1 MSRKMNKVSDFY
13 PESKEELLTAFK
25 LKVIK
30 DNLVLITGNDNSEIH
45 LYNANDPSKIQLSL
59 VDPCA
64 TSISCLQVLSASS
77 HLVSGSERGLIA
89 VFDLESGKPMATYA
103 KHLTAITSIQSFF
116 HQESLFV
123 SGSLDTS
130 VRVWDIRQK
139 TEVAVFKGHSGQ
151 INALNVSPDNAWTIS
166 GSSDGTV
173 KFWNNAQGKMFQE
186 LRGDSNSGV
195 LTLMVNP
202 YDFQI
207 AFGGTDRS
215 VTFYNIDNWRLQSKT
230 AIAASPVT
238 HLSYDDYGT
247 SLYAMG
253 NNYMKVISPKTYE
266 IFEIIEAGWKNPTD
280 LCFFGGDIYGLGK
293 LNGGCRLFKAGI
305 NVDKQDDVQSIKQ
318 EGMIIEEQ
326 PVQKGTSETDELA
339 EIKALRAGHAKIYR
353 LMEDKRNSISTVVNF
368 FFEQGNVNAARIAIE
383 KIYEPRNITDLLNMF
398 LENKILDRISIE
410 FATLLLKKAILLF
423 EDKYKFYIKTAL
435 RFAIDAMKRFAQ
447 DIVSLKS
454 FSQMSKYDIEREERI
469 KKYDAFL
476 AEIDAMVKHKVFS
489 KLKTMFQQEEIGE
502 LSQSLVNDYTYI
514 LDAVKRAPA

>member
-1 MSRKMNKVSDFY
+1 MSRKMNKIGDFY
-13 PESKEELLTAFK
+13 PETKEELLTAFR
-25 LKVIK
+25 LKAIR
-30 DNLVLITGNDNSEIH
+30 DNLVMITGNDLSEIK
-45 LYNANDPSKIQLSL
+45 LYNTNDPSKVQLTL
-59 VDPCA
+59 LDPCA

-89 VFDLESGKPMATYA
+89 VFDLETAKPVTTYA

-130 VRVWDIRQK
+130 IRVWDIRQK
-139 TEVAVFKGHSGQ
+139 NEVAVFKGHSGQ
-151 INALNVSPDNAWTIS
+151 INTIDVSPDNAWTIS

-173 KFWNNAQGKMFQE
+173 KFWNNSQGKMFQE
-186 LRGDSNSGV
+186 IRSDSNNSIV
-195 LTLMVNP
+195 SLMVNP

-207 AFGGTDRS
+207 AFGGIDRS
-215 VTFYNIDNWRLQSKT
+215 VTFYNIDNWKLQSKM

-238 HLSYDDYGT
+238 CLAYDDYGT
-247 SLYAMG
+247 SVYVLG
-253 NNYMKVISPKTYE
+253 NNYMKVISPKSFD
-266 IFEIIEAGWKNPTD
+266 ICEIIETSWKNPTD
-280 LCFFGGDIYGLGK
+280 ICFFGGDIYGLGK
-293 LNGGCRLFKAGI
+293 LNGGCRLFKAAI
-305 NVDKQDDVQSIKQ
+305 NVEKQEDFQSVRQ
-318 EGMIIEEQ
+318 EGMIIEE
-326 PVQKGTSETDELA
+326 PIAPKGMSEADELA
-339 EIKALRAGHAKIYR
+339 EIKSLRAGHAKIFR

-368 FFEQGNVNAARIAIE
+368 FFEQGNFNGAKIAIE
-383 KIYEPRNITDLLNMF
+383 KIYEPRNITDVLNLF
-398 LENKILDRISIE
+398 LENKTLDRISIE
-410 FATLLLKKAILLF
+410 FATLLLKKSTLLF

-454 FSQMSKYDIEREERI
+454 FSQMSKYDIERDERI

-476 AEIDAMVKHKVFS
+476 AEVDAMVKHKVFS

-502 LSQSLVNDYTYI
+502 LSQNLVNDYTFI

>member
-1 MSRKMNKVSDFY
+1 MNKVCDLY

-25 LKVIK
+25 LKALK

-45 LYNANDPSKIQLSL
+45 LYNANDPSKIQLAL
-59 VDPCA
+59 LDPCA
-64 TSISCLQVLSASS
+64 TSISCLQVLSSSS
-77 HLVSGSERGLIA
+77 HLVSGSERGLLA
-89 VFDLESGKPMATYA
+89 VFDLETGKPIATYA

-130 VRVWDIRQK
+130 VRVWDVRQK

-151 INALNVSPDNAWTIS
+151 ITALNVSPDNAWTIS

-173 KFWNNAQGKMFQE
+173 KFWNNSQGKVFQE
-186 LRGDSNSGV
+186 LRGESNASV

-230 AIAASPVT
+230 AIAASPIT
-238 HLSYDDYGT
+238 HLCYDDFGT
-247 SLYAMG
+247 ALYAAG
-253 NNYMKVISPKTYE
+253 NNYMKLISPKTYE
-266 IFEIIEAGWKNPTD
+266 VFEIVEASWKNPTD
-280 LCFFGGDIYGLGK
+280 LCFFGGDIFGLGK
-293 LNGGCRLFKAGI
+293 INGGCRLFKIGI
-305 NVDKQDDVQSIKQ
+305 NIEKQEDEQSTKQ

-326 PVQKGTSETDELA
+326 SVQKSPSEADELA
-339 EIKALRAGHAKIYR
+339 EIKNLRAGHAKIYR
-353 LMEDKRNSISTVVNF
+353 LMEDKRNSLSTVVNF
-368 FFEQGNVNAARIAIE
+368 FFEQGNVNAARIAVE
-383 KIYEPRNITDLLNMF
+383 KIYEPRNITDLLNLF
-398 LENKILDRISIE
+398 LENKVLDRMSIE
-410 FATLLLKKAILLF
+410 FATLLIKKAVLLF

-447 DIVSLKS
+447 EIVSLKS
-454 FSQMSKYDIEREERI
+454 FSQMSKYDIERDERI

-476 AEIDAMVKHKVFS
+476 AEIDAMVKHKVFT
-489 KLKTMFQQEEIGE
+489 KLKSMFQQEEIGD
-502 LSQSLVNDYTYI
+502 LSQSLLNDYTFI
-514 LDAVKRAPA
+514 LDTVKRAPA